1 MHLTLRQLEIFIA
14 VADCGSTS
22 AAATHIALSQSAIS
36 GALNEFESL
45 LGIRLFDR
53 AGKRL
58 VINETGRALLPQA
71 RVTLESARQI
81 ERQFGVGL
89 PVSAQLQAPVS
100 IRLGASTTIGN
111 YLVPGMVAAYLRAA
125 PLARVEVEIGNT
137 RDVASAV
144 ARMEVDLGLI
154 EGPCHEPDLHVE
166 HWMDDEMVIVAAPD
180 YAWPEGRTDEKHA
193 GERDEHVGAAF
204 LHEDEVR
211 LQSGRPVA
219 LVALRQAC
227 WLLREQGSGT
237 RETVEQAL
245 LPHLDHFESAM
256 YLGSSE
262 AIKQAAAAGLGVT
275 CLSRAAVQDFVAA
288 GRLVI
293 LNTALPRIERRFYL
307 IRHRARI
314 LSPALSQF
322 IGMRNPGVENGDG
335 QPPLAAQQSAL

>member
-14 VADCGSTS
+14 VADCGGTS

-89 PVSAQLQAPVS
+89 PVSAHIQAPVS

-111 YLVPGMVAAYLRAA
+111 YLVPGMVSAYLRGA

-166 HWMDDEMVIVAAPD
+166 HWMDDEMVLVAAPE
-180 YAWPEGRTDEKHA
+180 YAWPGQEPVW
-193 GERDEHVGAAF
+193 RDAADTSPVG
-204 LHEDEVR
+204 
-211 LQSGRPVA
+211 QSIPLDV
-219 LVALRQAC
+219 LRQAC

-237 RETVEQAL
+237 REAVEQAL

-262 AIKQAAAAGLGVT
+262 AIKQAAVAGLGVT
-275 CLSRAAVQDFVAA
+275 CLSRSAVQDFVST
-288 GRLVI
+288 GRLVV
-293 LNTALPRIERRFYL
+293 LQTTLPRIERRFYL

-322 IGMRNPGVENGDG
+322 VGIRSTGSQNGDG
-335 QPPLAAQQSAL
+335 QPSAAAQQSAL